1 MRVSKRVNVR
11 IQQTSDN
18 EPHPG
23 SMKRDVSHIAGTVD
37 ALIGKSCIL
46 HSQHSSVIDHV
57 VPVSHV
63 IVVSYT
69 EDIKSHTL
77 KPYFPACRKVL
88 PLSWFVKILQQKP
101 VRQ

>member
-1 MRVSKRVNVR
+1 MSKRVNVR

-18 EPHPG
+18 ESHPS

-37 ALIGKSCIL
+37 TLIGKSCIL
-46 HSQHSSVIDHV
+46 HRQYSSVIDHV

-69 EDIKSHTL
+69 ESRKLHTL
-77 KPYFPACRKVL
+77 KP
-88 PLSWFVKILQQKP
+88 
-101 VRQ
+101 